1 MACERP
7 TYPGSMTEPLVR
19 DTYAAP
25 PAAETPSRPA
35 RSRRASTL
43 FSQGLS
49 SRLALGLLLGLGVLA
64 LLVIFALPV
73 WVNTPAPPR
82 EPGAAA
88 ESGSEP
94 ERRAAQDSKLLPE
107 PAGSR
112 ESAQEALVALME
124 DLDALRGRRV
134 ADWDAQGLAAIEA
147 LQAKGEEAYR
157 AHRYSAAQREYQAA
171 QVRMGQVSARLPVI
185 IEEQIDEGER
195 ALRSGDAG
203 AAERAFTRALAL
215 SPDNASARL
224 GQQRAQNRDRV
235 VALLGEAQGY
245 ERMGES
251 QQAER
256 AWRAALA
263 LDPQAAEASQGL
275 ARLARSRADKAFAD
289 RMSEGYAALEK
300 GRFQRAKSAFE
311 AALKLRPQAP
321 EVANALTQTTARATA
336 AQLEA
341 ALQGA
346 ARAARA
352 EDWTRAEQRYREA
365 LAVDPGVP
373 AAQAGAAAARQRAAL
388 DHRLETK
395 LRERAR
401 LAEPDVQREAE
412 ALLREVRAVG
422 SPGPRLQQQITALQS
437 ALTAARTRVP
447 VVLSSDGLTEVVL
460 VGHGT
465 LGQFMQR
472 EIPLPPGRYTAV
484 GSRSG
489 YRDARVAFTVEAT
502 GGPPIIEIQ
511 CLEALPFGR

>member
-7 TYPGSMTEPLVR
+7 TYPGSMTDPLVR
-19 DTYAAP
+19 DTYTAP
-25 PAAETPSRPA
+25 SAAETPARPA

-43 FSQGLS
+43 LSQGLP
-49 SRLALGLLLGLGVLA
+49 SRLGLSLLLGLGVLA

-73 WVNTPAPPR
+73 WVNTPAPAGV
-82 EPGAAA
+82 PGAAA
-88 ESGSEP
+88 ESGPEP
-94 ERRAAQDSKLLPE
+94 ERRAAQDSKLMPE
-107 PAGSR
+107 PAGAR

-124 DLDALRGRRV
+124 DLDALRAQRV
-134 ADWDAQGLAAIEA
+134 TDWDATGLAAIEA

-171 QVRMGQVSARLPVI
+171 RLRIEGVSAQLPAI
-185 IEEQIDEGER
+185 IEELIDEGER
-195 ALRSGDAG
+195 ALRGGDAG

-215 SPDNASARL
+215 SPKNVKARL

-245 ERMGES
+245 ESMGES

-275 ARLARSRADKAFAD
+275 ARLARARADLAFAD

-300 GRFQRAKSAFE
+300 GQFQRARSAFE
-311 AALKLRPQAP
+311 AALKLQPQAP
-321 EVANALTQTTARATA
+321 EAANALAQTTARATA
-336 AQLEA
+336 AQLED
-341 ALQGA
+341 ALVGA

-352 EDWTRAEQRYREA
+352 EDWTGAEQRYREA

-373 AAQAGAAAARQRAAL
+373 AAQAGASSARQRAAL
-388 DHRLETK
+388 DHRLETR
-395 LRERAR
+395 LREPVR
-401 LAEPDVQREAE
+401 LAEPDVQRETE
-412 ALLREVRAVG
+412 ALLREARAVG
-422 SPGPRLQQQITALQS
+422 SPGPRLQQQITALQT
-437 ALTAARTRVP
+437 ALTAARMRVP
-447 VVLSSDGLTEVVL
+447 VVLSSDGLTEVML
-460 VGHGT
+460 VGHGR
-465 LGQFMQR
+465 LGQFLRR
-472 EIPLPPGRYTAV
+472 EIPLSPGRYTAV
-484 GSRSG
+484 GSRPG
-489 YRDARVAFTVEAT
+489 FRDARVAFTVEAT